1 MAARRESVKT
11 RRLARLGEKDHLQ
24 PEESRWETLRRQFS
38 RRRAAWRQEGERE
51 EEGTARTDIL
61 KTGVITRQYKALN
74 GALNVDNRSGKE
86 PGRRCSSCS
95 ECLVWLLG
103 LFTKSE
109 VGWTGISKRD

>member
-1 MAARRESVKT
+1 MNRYSLEVSGSVLGCFGVFGSVSAKPPPLI
-11 RRLARLGEKDHLQ
+11 RLQ
-24 PEESRWETLRRQFS
+24 
-38 RRRAAWRQEGERE
+38 
-51 EEGTARTDIL
+51 GTPRTDIL

>member
-1 MAARRESVKT
+1 MFWGVLECLGVFQLNPPLI
-11 RRLARLGEKDHLQ
+11 RLQ
-24 PEESRWETLRRQFS
+24 
-38 RRRAAWRQEGERE
+38 
-51 EEGTARTDIL
+51 GTARTDIL